1 MKPIGRIQS
10 TSGNLFRRSSGRRLS
25 GIGAAGVV
33 LGAIPAWWTL
43 AAPGVPAIMGNAL
56 AGNAFN
62 TYGAVGFFVALATL
76 FLLIAPDAFG
86 EQLRFDWWPVHVG
99 LVSVASLGFIAT
111 LIGAAVTAT
120 GFDLPLSSV
129 FGIDRAPGLWITLI
143 ALGVWIS
150 GVAQIVD
157 ARDDR

>member
-1 MKPIGRIQS
+1 M
-10 TSGNLFRRSSGRRLS
+10 
-25 GIGAAGVV
+25 V
-33 LGAIPAWWTL
+33 LGALPAWWTL
-43 AAPGVPAIMGNAL
+43 AAPGIPATMGNA
-56 AGNAFN
+56 FD

-86 EQLRFDWWPVHVG
+86 EQLRFDWWPVHVA
-99 LVSVASLGFIAT
+99 LVTVASVGFVAT

-120 GFDLPLSSV
+120 GYDLPLSFV

>member
-10 TSGNLFRRSSGRRLS
+10 TSGGLFRRSSGRRLS

-33 LGAIPAWWTL
+33 LGALPAWWTL
-43 AAPGVPAIMGNAL
+43 AAPGIPATMGNA
-56 AGNAFN
+56 FD
-62 TYGAVGFFVALATL
+62 TYGAVGF
-76 FLLIAPDAFG
+76 
-86 EQLRFDWWPVHVG
+86 FDWWPVHVG
-99 LVSVASLGFIAT
+99 LVTVASVGFIAT

-120 GFDLPLSSV
+120 GYDLPLSFV

>member
-1 MKPIGRIQS
+1 MKPIGRIRS
-10 TSGNLFRRSSGRRLS
+10 TSGNLFRRSNGRRLS

-43 AAPGVPAIMGNAL
+43 AAPGVPPTV
-56 AGNAFN
+56 GNAFD
-62 TYGAVGFFVALATL
+62 TYGAVGFFVALGTL

-86 EQLRFDWWPVHVG
+86 EQLRFDQWPVHVG
-99 LVSVASLGFIAT
+99 LVGTAMLGFIAT
-111 LIGAAVTAT
+111 LIGAAITAT
-120 GFDLPLSSV
+120 GYDLPLSVV
-129 FGIDRAPGLWITLI
+129 FGIDRAPGLWITMV
-143 ALGVWIS
+143 ALGVWVS

>member
-1 MKPIGRIQS
+1 VKPIGRIQS

-33 LGAIPAWWTL
+33 LGALPAWWTL
-43 AAPGVPAIMGNAL
+43 GDPSIPHVV
-56 AGNAFN
+56 GNAFN
-62 TYGAVGFFVALATL
+62 TYGALGYFVALATL

-86 EQLRFDWWPVHVG
+86 RQLRFDWWPVHVG
-99 LVSVASLGFIAT
+99 LVSVASLGFIGT
-111 LIGAAVTAT
+111 LISSAVVAT
-120 GFDLPLSSV
+120 GSDLPLSAV
-129 FGIDRAPGLWITLI
+129 FGVDRAPGLWITLI

>member
-1 MKPIGRIQS
+1 VKPIGRIRS
-10 TSGNLFRRSSGRRLS
+10 TSGDLFRRSSGRRLS

-33 LGAIPAWWTL
+33 LGALPAWWTL
-43 AAPGVPAIMGNAL
+43 AAPGVPPTMGS
-56 AGNAFN
+56 AFD
-62 TYGAVGFFVALATL
+62 TYGAAGFFVALATL
-76 FLLIAPDAFG
+76 FVLIAPDAFG
-86 EQLRFDWWPVHVG
+86 GPLRFDWWPVHVG
-99 LVSVASLGFIAT
+99 LVSVASLGFVAT
-111 LIGAAVTAT
+111 LVDAAVTAT
-120 GFDLPLSSV
+120 GFDLPLSAV